1 MSIKSIWPMSMYT
14 MNGTF
19 TPLCAQII
27 PPTRPL
33 ILHASL
39 LNFKHILFLPF
50 LPLPLFI
57 FYVFLPSSL
66 SPSSFLSTCLF
77 LVSVISSS
85 SPLCRTVGHILASTH
100 LHINVCLRV
109 SERKGRCVCVRVR
122 ESRWL
127 RWISILI
134 STSVNEQSYYRKGGQ
149 KGHFTTSP
157 SLSVSSPSLLFN
169 PSIPLSLWRQINHLS
184 NTSWKPNFF
193 FSFASS

>member
-1 MSIKSIWPMSMYT
+1 

-50 LPLPLFI
+50 LPLSLPLFI

-85 SPLCRTVGHILASTH
+85 SPLCRMVGHILASTH
-100 LHINVCLRV
+100 LHIKHIVRKRVLVCEWKRGTLCVCACKRESVVALNFHFNQHV
-109 SERKGRCVCVRVR
+109 SERTILLPQGRTEGPLHNLSLSLCLFPLALV
-122 ESRWL
+122 
-127 RWISILI
+127 
-134 STSVNEQSYYRKGGQ
+134 QSL
-149 KGHFTTSP
+149 HP
-157 SLSVSSPSLLFN
+157 SLSVTTN
-169 PSIPLSLWRQINHLS
+169 
-184 NTSWKPNFF
+184 
-193 FSFASS
+193 